1 MRPEQWKK
9 FRQAVESPYSQ
20 GSDPVIALIIDSPW
34 LPGFMGI
41 SHLDYFFCPKTWLDV
56 NINIYRRFPDICF
69 IPGFWVEYGMAIE
82 PSAFGVKIK
91 WWDNNTPSIEP
102 ILGED
107 WSAHTTLAPPNP
119 TTDGLMAVTLHMY
132 KQYLPEIENAGHV
145 VKFASARGPLAL
157 ASHLQGLTG
166 FLLDLE
172 LNPNQAKKLLEVTAE
187 TVIRWLKAQIEVLP
201 DIEAILL
208 LDDIPGMLSSRHFD
222 TFAYPYLKAVFDA
235 FPDYLKVYHNDANI
249 EPFIERLPDLGIDV
263 LNFTHNIDLVKAA
276 EALGDSVCLL
286 GNLPPVSLLVDG
298 SPEEVEEETHL
309 LLKKA
314 AGRKL
319 ILSVGGGVSPGTPG
333 ENLDALVAAALN
345 R

>member
-1 MRPEQWKK
+1 M
-9 FRQAVESPYSQ
+9 
-20 GSDPVIALIIDSPW
+20 
-34 LPGFMGI
+34 
-41 SHLDYFFCPKTWLDV
+41 
-56 NINIYRRFPDICF
+56 
-69 IPGFWVEYGMAIE
+69 
-82 PSAFGVKIK
+82 
-91 WWDNNTPSIEP
+91 
-102 ILGED
+102 
-107 WSAHTTLAPPNP
+107 
-119 TTDGLMAVTLHMY
+119 
-132 KQYLPEIENAGHV
+132 
-145 VKFASARGPLAL
+145 
-157 ASHLQGLTG
+157 
-166 FLLDLE
+166 
-172 LNPNQAKKLLEVTAE
+172 
-187 TVIRWLKAQIEVLP
+187 LP

-249 EPFIERLPDLGIDV
+249 EPFMKRLPDLGIDV

>member
-145 VKFASARGPLAL
+145 VKFASARVPW
-157 ASHLQGLTG
+157 HW
-166 FLLDLE
+166 
-172 LNPNQAKKLLEVTAE
+172 P
-187 TVIRWLKAQIEVLP
+187 
-201 DIEAILL
+201 AICR
-208 LDDIPGMLSSRHFD
+208 G
-222 TFAYPYLKAVFDA
+222 
-235 FPDYLKVYHNDANI
+235 
-249 EPFIERLPDLGIDV
+249 
-263 LNFTHNIDLVKAA
+263 
-276 EALGDSVCLL
+276 
-286 GNLPPVSLLVDG
+286 
-298 SPEEVEEETHL
+298 
-309 LLKKA
+309 
-314 AGRKL
+314 
-319 ILSVGGGVSPGTPG
+319 
-333 ENLDALVAAALN
+333 
-345 R
+345 